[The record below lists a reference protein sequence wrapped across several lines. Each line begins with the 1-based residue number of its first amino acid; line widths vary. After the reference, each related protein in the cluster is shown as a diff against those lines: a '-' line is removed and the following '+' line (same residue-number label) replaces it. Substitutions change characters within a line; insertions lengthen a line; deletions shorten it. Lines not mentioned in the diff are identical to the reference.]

1 MNLFLG
7 DRPVFNQDLIR
18 EMCGQ
23 PTSWYVSA
31 RIFPSKTHLPRIV
44 GDSRVMSSDQ
54 PLYRIQFINN
64 GKNYQLYVRELNQS
78 AMFGFIEI
86 GDFIFYSQSAVLVDP
101 SEEKLKTEFDG
112 VSRSY
117 IPLQAVIRIDIVT
130 EKGSALISDLGD
142 NVTAFPYSPGK
153 KPT

>member
-1 MNLFLG
+1 
-7 DRPVFNQDLIR
+7 
-18 EMCGQ
+18 
-23 PTSWYVSA
+23 
-31 RIFPSKTHLPRIV
+31 
-44 GDSRVMSSDQ
+44 MSSEQ

-78 AMFGFIEI
+78 TMFGFIEI
-86 GDFIFYSQSAVLVDP
+86 GDFVFYSQSAVLVDP
-101 SEEKLKTEFDG
+101 SEEKLRTEFDG

-117 IPLQAVIRIDIVT
+117 IPLQAVIRIDVVT
-130 EKGSALISDLGD
+130 EKGSARISDLGD